1 MKLISKYFKL
11 DELIHTST
19 GLINVPD
26 KEQFDNLQKL
36 VTNVLDPLRELYGHP
51 ITVNSAFRSKAV
63 NKLVKGATNS
73 DHCYGYAA
81 DLDCNNNLLL
91 FNLIRNNFIFRQ
103 LIMEGGTEKN
113 PAWIHVAYNEND
125 NKKQVLRMSNGT
137 YTKL

>member
-26 KEQFDNLQKL
+26 KEQFYNLQKL

-63 NKLVKGATNS
+63 NKLVKGS
-73 DHCYGYAA
+73 DTSEHMLGRAA
-81 DLDCNNNLLL
+81 DIKCNDNALLYK
-91 FNLIRNNFIFRQ
+91 LIRDNFNYRQ
-103 LIMEGGTEKN
+103 LIWEYGNDKQ
-113 PAWIHVAYNEND
+113 PSWVHVSYNEND
-125 NKKQVLRMSNGT
+125 NKKQILRI
-137 YTKL
+137 K